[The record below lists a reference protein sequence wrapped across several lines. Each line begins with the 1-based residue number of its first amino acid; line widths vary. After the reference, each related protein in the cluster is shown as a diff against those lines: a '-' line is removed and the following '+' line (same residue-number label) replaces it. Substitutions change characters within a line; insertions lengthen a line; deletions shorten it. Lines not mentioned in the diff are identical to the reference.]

1 MSIKLAFAD
10 FKCAGVDYGNTP
22 DIIALNENS
31 GVVNIK
37 LVGELKVPWVEEH
50 SLDGADFN
58 DHKILA
64 CKLAQPLR
72 DMQQLRCE
80 YGFIST
86 YEETVF
92 LRQYQSPGGTWEVW
106 YSPAV
111 QSSSYYIP
119 TRGWYHLY
127 VGDHETMHVLC
138 MQYRKCC

>member
-64 CKLAQPLR
+64 CNPLEGLGR
-72 DMQQLRCE
+72 
-80 YGFIST
+80 S
-86 YEETVF
+86 
-92 LRQYQSPGGTWEVW
+92 GTPRPFNQAATTSQREAGTTFTSVTMKQCMFYVCSIASAASKGDENTEPWV
-106 YSPAV
+106 
-111 QSSSYYIP
+111 
-119 TRGWYHLY
+119 TRA
-127 VGDHETMHVLC
+127 
-138 MQYRKCC
+138 